1 MMSQNYIVRRS
12 ITILEKAKANI
23 IERDKSYN
31 GNGVSFEDYRI
42 NGLES
47 CIEEVFENIIRLYNS
62 GSDDKAE
69 DGVAY
74 LALMMAMI
82 QEGMPQSKFS
92 PIFRR
97 LMPELYKAIKIDDM
111 KTGEAIDADYS
122 APQPRGM

>member
-12 ITILEKAKANI
+12 IKILDKARANI

-31 GNGVSFEDYRI
+31 GNGISFEDYRI

-47 CIEEVFENIIRLYNS
+47 CIEEVAENIIRLWNS
-62 GSDDKAE
+62 NSDDKAE
-69 DGVAY
+69 DCCAY
-74 LALMMAMI
+74 MSLMCAFI

-97 LMPELYKAIKIDDM
+97 FIPELMKAIKIDDT
-111 KTGEAIDADYS
+111 KTGELIDANYS
-122 APQPRGM
+122 APQPRGL

>member
-47 CIEEVFENIIRLYNS
+47 CIEEVMENIVRLWNS
-62 GSDDKAE
+62 NSDDKAE
-69 DGVAY
+69 DCCAY
-74 LALMMAMI
+74 MALMCAFI

-92 PIFRR
+92 PVISR

-111 KTGEAIDADYS
+111 KTGEAIDVDYS